1 MFLLN
6 TTTPNM
12 ITVSS
17 SYKIIKKGFAYTSNG
32 CVYFDI
38 TKFELEHLYGKLQS
52 DQILDVKS

>member
-1 MFLLN
+1 
-6 TTTPNM
+6 M
-12 ITVSS
+12 IAVSS

-52 DQILDVKS
+52 DQVLDVKSWGCGCG